1 MQRNTTTRPAMSTVL
16 ISSSK
21 KQQAQQL
28 ARLLHD
34 AQREQAA
41 QLPTGLR
48 QAGPFDSDTIELPT
62 GYFWLLALSLVALGG
77 YLFSFLTPCRL

>member
-1 MQRNTTTRPAMSTVL
+1 MQRNTTTRPVMSTVL

-28 ARLLHD
+28 ARILHD

-41 QLPTGLR
+41 QLHG
-48 QAGPFDSDTIELPT
+48 GGFDSDTIELPT
-62 GYFWLLALSLVALGG
+62 GYFWLLALGLVALGG

>member
-1 MQRNTTTRPAMSTVL
+1 MQRNTTTRPVMSTVL

-28 ARLLHD
+28 ARLLREAD
-34 AQREQAA
+34 REQTA
-41 QLPTGLR
+41 QQPGGEF
-48 QAGPFDSDTIELPT
+48 ANDTLQLPT
-62 GYFWLLALSLVALGG
+62 GYFWLLALGLVALGG